1 MDYDDY
7 GGLKEAH
14 VKRYQTPFPRK
25 QRGVLA
31 EGMDS
36 MPMKVFISHIS
47 GEAALASVLRGWI
60 ESTFLG
66 QVDVF
71 VSEHDISSGE
81 QWFQRLGEE
90 LTDAKAM
97 LVLCSE
103 RSISRPW
110 INFEAGAGHV
120 KGIPVIPIC
129 YAGVRKDTLPA
140 PLFFFQGLDVEAEDF
155 GVKVIGDLA
164 QHLGYARTPVI
175 RHEDMTAAVK
185 EALSQIGDPSGN
197 NVIGDLGFVD
207 HLVLFTEKTEELNNL
222 ISEFG
227 ESTNEMTIGT
237 SKFSDQAGKAG
248 NNPSSGTP
256 QNLQRIARQFGQ
268 QLSAYGGNIEDL
280 NRKYGEIFP
289 EIKSSLQRVLT
300 YQDLDPTSGKDGVDE
315 FLGTLDEMEQGVLA
329 WKDSVVETKGTM
341 DMLPN
346 FQREMRR
353 GARKVI
359 EQFETLTSN
368 LDDTLDMIQEA
379 RATCISRQ
387 ST

>member
-1 MDYDDY
+1 
-7 GGLKEAH
+7 
-14 VKRYQTPFPRK
+14 
-25 QRGVLA
+25 
-31 EGMDS
+31 
-36 MPMKVFISHIS
+36 MKVFISHIS
-47 GEAALASVLRGWI
+47 GEAALASVLKDWI

-71 VSEHDISSGE
+71 VSDDDISSGE

-185 EALSQIGDPSGN
+185 EVLSQIEEPSGN
-197 NVIGDLGFVD
+197 NVVGDFGFVD
-207 HLVLFTEKTEELNNL
+207 HLVLFTEKTEDLANL

-227 ESTNEMTIGT
+227 DRTNEITIGT
-237 SKFSDQAGKAG
+237 NKFSDQVEKAG

-256 QNLQRIARQFGQ
+256 QHVQRIAKQFGQ
-268 QLSAYGGNIEDL
+268 QLSVYGGNIEGL
-280 NRKYGEIFP
+280 NRKYGEILP
-289 EIKSSLQRVLT
+289 EIKLSLQRVLT
-300 YQDLDPTSGKDGVDE
+300 YQDLDPTSAADGEDE
-315 FLGTLDEMEQGVLA
+315 FLGTLDEIEQSVLT
-329 WKDSVVETKGTM
+329 WKDSVIEAKGTI

-346 FQREMRR
+346 FQRDMSR

-368 LDDTLDMIQEA
+368 LDDTIDMIQQA
-379 RATCISRQ
+379 RATYISRL

>member
-1 MDYDDY
+1 
-7 GGLKEAH
+7 
-14 VKRYQTPFPRK
+14 
-25 QRGVLA
+25 
-31 EGMDS
+31 

-47 GEAALASVLRGWI
+47 GEAALASVLKNWI

-97 LVLCSE
+97 FVLCSE

-129 YAGVRKDTLPA
+129 YAGVRKDILPA
-140 PLFFFQGLDVEAEDF
+140 PLLFFQGLDVGADDF

-164 QHLGYARTPVI
+164 RHLGYARTPVI
-175 RHEDMTAAVK
+175 RHEDMTADVK
-185 EALSQIGDPSGN
+185 EALSQIGEQSGN
-197 NVIGDLGFVD
+197 NVVGDLGFVD
-207 HLVLFTEKTEELNNL
+207 HLVLFTEKTEELTNL

-227 ESTNEMTIGT
+227 ETTNEMTIGIN
-237 SKFSDQAGKAG
+237 KFADQVEKAG

-256 QNLQRIARQFGQ
+256 QHLQRISRQFGQ
-268 QLSAYGGNIEDL
+268 HLSAYGGNIEDL
-280 NRKYGEIFP
+280 NRKYGEILP

-300 YQDLDPTSGKDGVDE
+300 YQDIASTSAADGVDE
-315 FLGTLDEMEQGVLA
+315 FLGTLNETEQSVLT
-329 WKDSVVETKGTM
+329 WKNSVVEANGTI
-341 DMLPN
+341 DTLPN
-346 FQREMRR
+346 FQRDMSR

-368 LDDTLDMIQEA
+368 LDDTLDMLQQA
-379 RATCISRQ
+379 RATYISRQ